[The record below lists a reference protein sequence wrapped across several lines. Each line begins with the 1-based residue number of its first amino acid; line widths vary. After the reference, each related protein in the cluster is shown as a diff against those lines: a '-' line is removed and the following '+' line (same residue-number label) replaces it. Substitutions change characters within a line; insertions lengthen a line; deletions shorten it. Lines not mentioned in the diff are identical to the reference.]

1 MSSIPESAASEGADD
16 ACDSWT
22 KVEADDEEQSS
33 EAAVSAAEKF
43 EMRYMLEEEDA
54 EDPAEEMPDEVEWPT
69 ITSDPE
75 DDEQGLLLLSSPA
88 FSLRAFNL
96 LRMGEN
102 KKTQIEYIRN
112 RFHLSHHNLQK
123 T

>member
-1 MSSIPESAASEGADD
+1 MSSIPESAASDGTDD

-33 EAAVSAAEKF
+33 EAAVSAEKF
-43 EMRYMLEEEDA
+43 EMRYMFEEEDA
-54 EDPAEEMPDEVEWPT
+54 EDPAEEMPDEEWPT
-69 ITSDPE
+69 TTSDP

-102 KKTQIEYIRN
+102 KKTPIEYTQNYAYEIKLTN
-112 RFHLSHHNLQK
+112 K
-123 T
+123 